1 MYEYRP
7 SISLNERHY
16 TKLDGLNIGT
26 SISGTAVRIPVTD
39 IQGHLL
45 ITGKT
50 GSGKS
55 SLVAEIMK
63 GLSATDGCNIML
75 IDPHGKL
82 AEDFVVSNRSKELV
96 YISPRTV
103 DVKGQRISIQLNGI
117 IGGDRENPENSLGWV
132 RELFSR
138 ESALSNN
145 TWGPRL
151 EVIFRTLLSEMV
163 RQRPD
168 SNLSDLASILT
179 NQSDLKSL
187 LRKSENPA
195 IREFMEMQMKDWK
208 NWNQYVSSAL
218 NKLLPIISSNTVSAL
233 ISSRKDSFDLR
244 RVLEDGNRAFVI
256 EVSKTAMPE
265 DTSRILTSIFLQR
278 FWAEHLA
285 SGRAIETYIIVD
297 ECQFVESSLLERLLS
312 EGRKY
317 GLRLILITQS
327 ISLLGTARR
336 SAILSNVRNY
346 VSFPVSDEDAV
357 ILSKTVATGN
367 RERDFIYVLKN
378 QELHGA
384 VIWSQ
389 GENGVSGP
397 LSFSPDVHDNRSG
410 VRNFAE
416 TIAASIERYGLPV
429 IREDEIPVE
438 TGRHARLVEAME
450 SYLSTKKIPL
460 TVNQRVNDLIPDGLF
475 TVNGTEYILEVECS
489 DLDNIHRI
497 FRKIKGYPG
506 RKIVFLVYAEDAER
520 LFSVL
525 TGAFKIRRRGSSILE
540 IPIYRESDTIYFRD
554 VRDYLDRVFI
564 IAYEAE
570 KLQYRAGSAMKRFS
584 LSSLTT
590 EGTFMGTF
598 REFED
603 GELRSAIC
611 RIISS
616 SGYPYIAASDPRLK
630 SFDNSKVHNLFGKRA
645 VLTLPDLFRTEA

>member
-16 TKLDGLNIGT
+16 TRQDGLSLGT
-26 SISGTAVRIPVTD
+26 SISGTTVRVPVPD
-39 IQGHLL
+39 IQGHIL

-55 SLVAEIMK
+55 SLVAGIMK
-63 GLSATDGCNIML
+63 DLSGTEGCNIML
-75 IDPHGKL
+75 LDPHGKL
-82 AEDFVVSNRSKELV
+82 AEDFVVSNQSKELV
-96 YISPRTV
+96 YISPRV
-103 DVKGQRISIQLNGI
+103 IEGEGQKIAIQLNGI

-187 LRKSENPA
+187 LRQSGSPA
-195 IREFMEMQMKDWK
+195 IREFMDMQMKDWR

-218 NKLLPIISSNTVSAL
+218 NKLLPIISSSTVSAL
-233 ISSRKDSFDLR
+233 ISSRRDSFDLGSAI
-244 RVLEDGNRAFVI
+244 EGGNHAFVI
-256 EVSKTAMPE
+256 EVSKTTMPE

-285 SGRAIETYIIVD
+285 LRKTIETYIIVD

-317 GLRLILITQS
+317 GLHLVLITQS

-336 SAILSNVRNY
+336 NAILSNVRNFI
-346 VSFPVSDEDAV
+346 SFPVSDEDAV
-357 ILSKTVATGN
+357 ILSRTVATGA

-378 QELHGA
+378 QELHRA

-389 GENGVSGP
+389 GENGLAGP
-397 LSFSPDVHDNRSG
+397 LSFSPSVMDSYDLDG
-410 VRNFAE
+410 KLAE
-416 TIAASIERYGLPV
+416 KITSSIKKYGQPV
-429 IREDEIPVE
+429 LKEDQTHAEM
-438 TGRHARLVEAME
+438 GRHARLVDAME
-450 SYLSTKKIPL
+450 RYLATKKIPL
-460 TVNQRVNDLIPDGLF
+460 IVNQKVNDLIPDGLF
-475 TVNGTEYILEVECS
+475 TVNGTEYVLEVECS

-497 FRKIKGYPG
+497 FRKIKGYPR
-506 RKIVFLVYAEDAER
+506 RKIVFMVYLEDAER
-520 LFSVL
+520 LFSTL
-525 TGAFKIRRRGSSILE
+525 TGAFRIRRKGSSILE

-554 VRDYLDRVFI
+554 VRDYLERIFI
-564 IAYEAE
+564 VASDG
-570 KLQYRAGSAMKRFS
+570 KNLQYHSGLEMKRFS
-584 LSSLTT
+584 LSSLAT
-590 EGTFMGTF
+590 EDTFMGTF
-598 REFED
+598 RGVVD
-603 GELRSAIC
+603 GQLRSAIYG
-611 RIISS
+611 IISS
-616 SGYPYIAASDPRLK
+616 SGYPYILASDPRLK
-630 SFDNSKVHNLFGKRA
+630 AFDNSTVLDLFGKRA
-645 VLTLPDLFRTEA
+645 IIALPDLFKTKA

>member
-1 MYEYRP
+1 MYDYRP
-7 SISLNERHY
+7 SISKNERHY
-16 TKLDGLNIGT
+16 TGQDGLNIGS
-26 SISGTAVRIPVTD
+26 SISGIIIRIPVSD

-55 SLVAEIMK
+55 SLVAGMMK
-63 GLSATDGCNIML
+63 GLSATDSCNIML
-75 IDPHGKL
+75 VDPHGKL
-82 AEDFVVSNRSKELV
+82 AEDFVVSNQSKELV
-96 YISPRTV
+96 YISPRTIEA
-103 DVKGQRISIQLNGI
+103 DGQKISIQLNGI

-163 RQRPD
+163 RQRPN

-187 LRKSENPA
+187 LRQSENPA
-195 IREFMEMQMKDWK
+195 IREFMEMQMKDWRS
-208 NWNQYVSSAL
+208 WNQYVSSAL
-218 NKLLPIISSNTVSAL
+218 NKLLPVISSNTVSAL

-244 RVLEDGNRAFVI
+244 RVLEEGNRAFVI
-256 EVSKTAMPE
+256 EVSKTTMPE

-285 SGRAIETYIIVD
+285 SGKGIETYVIVD

-317 GLRLILITQS
+317 GLHLILITQS

-336 SAILSNVRNY
+336 TAILSNVRNY

-357 ILSKTVATGN
+357 ILSKTVSTGT
-367 RERDFIYVLKN
+367 RERDFINVLKN

-397 LSFSPDVHDNRSG
+397 LSFSPRVLDNHNG
-410 VRNFAE
+410 GRNFAE
-416 TIAASIERYGLPV
+416 TIASSIRKYGLPV
-429 IREDEIPVE
+429 MKEDQVPVE
-438 TGRHARLVEAME
+438 LGRHARLVEAME
-450 SYLSTKKIPL
+450 RYLSTKKIPL
-460 TVNQRVNDLIPDGLF
+460 IVNQRVNDLIPDGLF

-497 FRKIKGYPG
+497 FRKIKGYPR
-506 RKIVFLVYAEDAER
+506 RKIVFMVYAGDADR

-554 VRDYLDRVFI
+554 VSDYLERIFI
-564 IAYEAE
+564 IAYDLENLLYHGGLE
-570 KLQYRAGSAMKRFS
+570 LKRFS
-584 LSSLTT
+584 LSSMAT
-590 EGTFMGTF
+590 EGTFMGMLRRFT
-598 REFED
+598 D
-603 GELRSAIC
+603 GELRSAIY

-630 SFDNSKVHNLFGKRA
+630 AFDNSMVHDLFGKRA
-645 VLTLPDLFRTEA
+645 VLALPDLFKTEA

>member
-16 TKLDGLNIGT
+16 TRQDGLSLGT
-26 SISGTAVRIPVTD
+26 SISGTTVKVPIPD
-39 IQGHLL
+39 IQGHIL

-55 SLVAEIMK
+55 SLVAGIMK
-63 GLSATDGCNIML
+63 DLSGTEGCNIML
-75 IDPHGKL
+75 LDPHGKL

-96 YISPRTV
+96 YISPRV
-103 DVKGQRISIQLNGI
+103 IEGDGQKIAIQLNGI
-117 IGGDRENPENSLGWV
+117 IGGDRENPERSLGWV

-187 LRKSENPA
+187 LRQSGSPA
-195 IREFMEMQMKDWK
+195 IREFMDMQMKDWR

-218 NKLLPIISSNTVSAL
+218 NKLLPIISSSTVSAL
-233 ISSRKDSFDLR
+233 ISSRRDSFDLGSAI
-244 RVLEDGNRAFVI
+244 EEGNHAFVI
-256 EVSKTAMPE
+256 EVSKTTMPE

-278 FWAEHLA
+278 FWAEHLVL
-285 SGRAIETYIIVD
+285 RKIIETYIIVD

-317 GLRLILITQS
+317 GLHLVLITQS

-336 SAILSNVRNY
+336 NAILSNVRNFI
-346 VSFPVSDEDAV
+346 SFPVSDEDAV
-357 ILSKTVATGN
+357 ILSKTVATGT

-378 QELHGA
+378 QELHRA

-389 GENGVSGP
+389 GENGLAGP
-397 LSFSPDVHDNRSG
+397 LSFSPRIMDSYDLDG
-410 VRNFAE
+410 NFAE
-416 TIAASIERYGLPV
+416 KITSSIKKYGQPV
-429 IREDEIPVE
+429 LKEDQTPAEM
-438 TGRHARLVEAME
+438 GRHAQLVDAME
-450 SYLSTKKIPL
+450 RYLATKKIPL
-460 TVNQRVNDLIPDGLF
+460 IVNQKVNDLIPDGLF
-475 TVNGTEYILEVECS
+475 TVNGTEYVLEVECS

-497 FRKIKGYPG
+497 FRKIKAYPR
-506 RKIVFLVYAEDAER
+506 RKIVFMVYAEDAER
-520 LFSVL
+520 LFSIL
-525 TGAFKIRRRGSSILE
+525 TGAFKIRRKGSSILE

-554 VRDYLDRVFI
+554 VRDYLERIFI
-564 IAYEAE
+564 IASDG
-570 KLQYRAGSAMKRFS
+570 KSLQYHSGLEMKRFS
-584 LSSLTT
+584 LSSLAT
-590 EGTFMGTF
+590 ENTFMGTF
-598 REFED
+598 RGVVD
-603 GELRSAIC
+603 GQLRSAIYG
-611 RIISS
+611 IISS
-616 SGYPYIAASDPRLK
+616 SGYPYILASDPRLK
-630 SFDNSKVHNLFGKRA
+630 AFDNSTVLDLFGKRA
-645 VLTLPDLFRTEA
+645 IIALPDLFKTKA

>member
-1 MYEYRP
+1 MYNYRP
-7 SISLNERHY
+7 SISLNAKHY
-16 TKLDGLNIGT
+16 TGQDGLILG
-26 SISGTAVRIPVTD
+26 SSLSGMAVRIPVSD

-55 SLVAEIMK
+55 SLVAGMMK
-63 GLSATDGCNIML
+63 GLSITKDCNIML
-75 IDPHGKL
+75 VDPHGKL
-82 AEDFVVSNRSKELV
+82 AEDFVVSNQSKELV
-96 YISPRTV
+96 YISPRTIEAG
-103 DVKGQRISIQLNGI
+103 GQKISIQLNGI

-187 LRKSENPA
+187 LRQSENSA

-233 ISSRKDSFDLR
+233 ISSRRDSFDLR
-244 RVLEDGNRAFVI
+244 KVIEEGNHAFVI
-256 EVSKTAMPE
+256 EVSKTTMPE

-285 SGRAIETYIIVD
+285 SGNGIETYVIVD

-317 GLRLILITQS
+317 GLHLVLITQS
-327 ISLLGTARR
+327 ISLLGNARR
-336 SAILSNVRNY
+336 SSILSNVRNY

-357 ILSKTVATGN
+357 ILSKTVATGI
-367 RERDFIYVLKN
+367 RERDFIYILKN
-378 QELHGA
+378 QELHRA

-397 LSFSPDVHDNRSG
+397 LSFSPHVLDNHNGMRDLTG
-410 VRNFAE
+410 
-416 TIAASIERYGLPV
+416 TIANSIKKYGLPIV
-429 IREDEIPVE
+429 KEEQIPVE
-438 TGRHARLVEAME
+438 TGRHARLVEEME
-450 SYLSTKKIPL
+450 KYLSTKNIPL
-460 TVNQRVNDLIPDGLF
+460 IVNQKVNNLIPDGLF

-497 FRKIKGYPG
+497 FRKIKGYRG
-506 RKIVFLVYAEDAER
+506 RKIVFMAYAGDADR
-520 LFSVL
+520 LFKVL
-525 TGAFKIRRRGSSILE
+525 TGAFKIRRKGSSILE

-554 VRDYLDRVFI
+554 VGDYLERIFI
-564 IAYEAE
+564 IAYDME
-570 KLQYRAGSAMKRFS
+570 KLQYHAGSEMKRFS
-584 LSSLTT
+584 LSSLATG
-590 EGTFMGTF
+590 GTFMGAF
-598 REFED
+598 NGFED
-603 GELRSAIC
+603 GELRSAIY
-611 RIISS
+611 RIVSTS
-616 SGYPYIAASDPRLK
+616 RYPYVTASDPRLK
-630 SFDNSKVHNLFGKRA
+630 AFDNSSVHNLFGKRA
-645 VLTLPDLFRTEA
+645 VLALPDLFKAEA

>member
-16 TKLDGLNIGT
+16 TGQDGLNIGS
-26 SISGTAVRIPVTD
+26 SISGMTVRIPVSD
-39 IQGHLL
+39 IRGHLF

-55 SLVAEIMK
+55 SLVAGMMK
-63 GLSATDGCNIML
+63 ELSATDSCNIML
-75 IDPHGKL
+75 VDPHGKL
-82 AEDFVVSNRSKELV
+82 AEDFVISNQSKELV

-103 DVKGQRISIQLNGI
+103 EADGQKISIQLNGI
-117 IGGDRENPENSLGWV
+117 IGGDGENPENSLGWV

-179 NQSDLKSL
+179 DQSDLKSL
-187 LRKSENPA
+187 LRQSENPA
-195 IREFMEMQMKDWK
+195 IREFMEMQMKDWR

-233 ISSRKDSFDLR
+233 ISSRRDSFDLGR
-244 RVLEDGNRAFVI
+244 LLEGGDHAFVI
-256 EVSKTAMPE
+256 EVSKTTMPE

-278 FWAEHLA
+278 FWAEHLV
-285 SGRAIETYIIVD
+285 SGKDIETYVIVD

-317 GLRLILITQS
+317 GLHLILITQS
-327 ISLLGTARR
+327 ISLLGPARR
-336 SAILSNVRNY
+336 TAILSNVRNY

-357 ILSKTVATGN
+357 ILSKTISTGT
-367 RERDFIYVLKN
+367 RERDFIYALKN
-378 QELHGA
+378 QELHRA

-397 LSFSPDVHDNRSG
+397 LSFSPHVLDNHNRG
-410 VRNFAE
+410 RNFAE
-416 TIAASIERYGLPV
+416 TIASSIRKYGLPV
-429 IREDEIPVE
+429 IKEDKVPVE
-438 TGRHARLVEAME
+438 IGRHARLVEAME
-450 SYLSTKKIPL
+450 RYLSTKKIPL
-460 TVNQRVNDLIPDGLF
+460 IVNKRVNDLIPDGLF
-475 TVNGTEYILEVECS
+475 TVNGIEYILEVECS

-497 FRKIKGYPG
+497 FRKIKGYPR
-506 RKIVFLVYAEDAER
+506 RKIVFMVYAGDADR
-520 LFSVL
+520 LYSVL

-540 IPIYRESDTIYFRD
+540 IPIYRESETIYFRD
-554 VRDYLDRVFI
+554 VSDYLERIFI
-564 IAYEAE
+564 IAYDME
-570 KLQYRAGSAMKRFS
+570 KLQYHAGSEMKKFS
-584 LSSLTT
+584 LSSLATD
-590 EGTFMGTF
+590 GTFMEKLRRF
-598 REFED
+598 SD
-603 GELRSAIC
+603 GELRTALY

-616 SGYPYIAASDPRLK
+616 SGYPYIAAPDPRLK
-630 SFDNSKVHNLFGKRA
+630 AFDNSSVHNLFGKRA
-645 VLTLPDLFRTEA
+645 VLALPDLFKMEA

>member
-16 TKLDGLNIGT
+16 TKQDGLNIGS
-26 SISGTAVRIPVTD
+26 SISGMTVSIPVSD
-39 IQGHLL
+39 MQGHVL

-55 SLVAEIMK
+55 SLVAGIMK
-63 GLSATDGCNIML
+63 ELSGTDGCNIML
-75 IDPHGKL
+75 LDPHGKL
-82 AEDFVVSNRSKELV
+82 AEDFVVSNQSKELV
-96 YISPRTV
+96 YISPRIIET
-103 DVKGQRISIQLNGI
+103 DGQKIAIQLNGI

-168 SNLSDLASILT
+168 SNLSDLASVLT
-179 NQSDLKSL
+179 NQSNLKSL
-187 LRKSENPA
+187 LRQSENTA
-195 IREFMEMQMKDWK
+195 IREFMETQMKDWR

-218 NKLLPIISSNTVSAL
+218 NKLLPVISSNTVSAL
-233 ISSRKDSFDLR
+233 ISSRRDSFDLR
-244 RVLEDGNRAFVI
+244 SAIGEGNRAFVI
-256 EVSKTAMPE
+256 EVSKTTMPE

-285 SGRAIETYIIVD
+285 LGKGMDTYVIVD

-317 GLRLILITQS
+317 GLHLVLITQS

-336 SAILSNVRNY
+336 NAILSNVRNY
-346 VSFPVSDEDAV
+346 ISFPVSDEDAV
-357 ILSKTVATGN
+357 ILSKTVATRN

-378 QELHGA
+378 QELHRA

-397 LSFSPDVHDNRSG
+397 LSFNPRVLDNHNEG
-410 VRNFAE
+410 RNFTE
-416 TIAASIERYGLPV
+416 TIASSIKKYGLPV
-429 IREDEIPVE
+429 MKEGQIPAE
-438 TGRHARLVEAME
+438 TGRHARLIETME
-450 SYLSTKKIPL
+450 RYLSTKKIPL
-460 TVNQRVNDLIPDGLF
+460 IVNQKVNDLIPDGVF
-475 TVNGTEYILEVECS
+475 TVNGTEYVLEVECS

-506 RKIVFLVYAEDAER
+506 RKIVFMVYSEDVDR
-520 LFSVL
+520 LFNLL
-525 TGAFKIRRRGSSILE
+525 TGAFRIRRKGLSILE

-554 VRDYLDRVFI
+554 VRDYLERIFI
-564 IAYEAE
+564 IASDGE
-570 KLQYRAGSAMKRFS
+570 KLEYHSGMDLKRFS
-584 LSSLTT
+584 LSTLAS

-598 REFED
+598 GGGPD
-603 GELRSAIC
+603 GELRQAMY

-616 SGYPYIAASDPRLK
+616 SGYPYITSSEPRLK
-630 SFDNSKVHNLFGKRA
+630 AFDNSRVRDLFSNRA
-645 VLTLPDLFRTEA
+645 VIALPDLFKAE